1 MRRVFRSGGFED
13 VAGYARAVRVGGAVA
28 VSATAAT
35 GPDGRALTPD
45 DTYAQTLEAFRRAL
59 KGLEEVGGS
68 LEDVLRTTILLV
80 READWKSAI
89 RAHRELF
96 AAVTPANSTYY
107 VAGFIPEGVLVEV
120 ELDAY
125 VAD

>member
-1 MRRVFRSGGFED
+1 MRRVHRSGGFED
-13 VAGYARAVRVGGAVA
+13 VAGYSRAARVGGTIA

-35 GPDGRALTPD
+35 DPDGRALTPGN
-45 DTYAQTLEAFRRAL
+45 TYAQTVEAFRRAL
-59 KGLEEVGGS
+59 DGLKAVGGS
-68 LEDVLRTTILLV
+68 LDDVLRTTILLV
-80 READWKSAI
+80 READWEAAT

-96 AAVTPANSTYY
+96 ASVTPANSTYY

-125 VAD
+125 VAG